1 MKFDSKNLDLEALAE
16 AYQQLGYVVLQGL
29 ISEATIAKIE
39 TDLALAQ
46 RQLVDGDL
54 DDKYLSLIHI

>member
-29 ISEATIAKIE
+29 ISEATIAKIA
-39 TDLALAQ
+39 TDLGLAQ

-54 DDKYLSLIHI
+54 Y